1 MKIILTSK
9 SNIKEEAVKKWQN
22 EIIKKNIQ
30 IKKIE
35 INNNFLPEQPINSG
49 IEKICE
55 NRISIVEELYPK
67 IVLQNNYILSIENG
81 IKIKNNLLI
90 DIVCIKLKNI
100 ANKEIKTYIGSP
112 IIVDSN
118 KIEKYP
124 MIKKIINDFIE
135 YYKLTNRKYNYDGSS
150 ITFGSLVNKY
160 YPEIPS
166 NNWMKI
172 LNKKDRIL
180 QIFDVLCCIDIPL
193 IFAD

>member
-9 SNIKEEAVKKWQN
+9 SKIKEEAVKKWQN

-35 INNNFLPEQPINSG
+35 INNNFSPEQPINSG

-135 YYKLTNRKYNYDGSS
+135 YYKLTNGKYNYDGSS

>member
-1 MKIILTSK
+1 M
-9 SNIKEEAVKKWQN
+9 
-22 EIIKKNIQ
+22 
-30 IKKIE
+30 
-35 INNNFLPEQPINSG
+35 
-49 IEKICE
+49 
-55 NRISIVEELYPK
+55 
-67 IVLQNNYILSIENG
+67 
-81 IKIKNNLLI
+81 LI

-124 MIKKIINDFIE
+124 MIKNIINDFIE
-135 YYKLTNRKYNYDGSS
+135 YYKLTSGKYNYDGSS
-150 ITFGSLVNKY
+150 ITFGSLVNKH

-180 QIFDVLCCIDIPL
+180 QIFDVLCCVDI
-193 IFAD
+193 IS